1 MGLYDNYEKGKRG
14 EIMEQLKKA
23 IEEAKKKGNDLIIR
37 FTPYGFKVQELNY
50 KTIYKEEKQNKK
62 GA

>member
-1 MGLYDNYEKGKRG
+1 
-14 EIMEQLKKA
+14 MEQLKKA
-23 IEEAKKKGNDLIIR
+23 IEEAQKKGSDLIIK

-50 KTIYKEEKQNKK
+50 RTIYKEEKQQNKK